1 MAKKKEEKEVVCSM
15 ASLSL
20 RLLKNEE
27 EVLKKNN
34 LSYRIKKNDIEF
46 LYDNISYIVRISN
59 LDAFLVRESP
69 EFKFVLD
76 IRNQKCFYNLK
87 ETNTLLEIEVLK
99 SNAILLEN
107 KFIIEYEL
115 ETDEGLNKVEFSFK
129 KGE

>member
-1 MAKKKEEKEVVCSM
+1 M

>member
-1 MAKKKEEKEVVCSM
+1 M

-27 EVLKKNN
+27 EILKKEN

-46 LYDNISYIVRISN
+46 LCDNISYKLRVSN
-59 LDAFLVRESP
+59 LDAFLVRESE

-87 ETNTLLEIEVLK
+87 ETGTLLEIEIIK
-99 SNAILLEN
+99 SNAKLLEN

-115 ETDEGLNKVEFSFK
+115 ETEEGLNKVEFSFN